1 MRSRHINPKVLIS
14 PFFKYRI
21 LTSTTMNS
29 DDSLRGQL
37 RQLFGLPSKL
47 EATKSAVLD
56 AQQNHGERVGKW
68 RCLCGHLNTIL
79 HLAGKNPH
87 PLGLLQCRSCPL
99 VWYPNSTPTFT
110 SQSLN
115 ITWRTISSNAS
126 EDTRI
131 VPRPRNPRSQH
142 IYVCLGHGCG
152 LSWRTDIKREWLS
165 GNKRHIL
172 LLGGKRGKLHC
183 DCGMKIF
190 EPGAYEI
197 FEIEKRFDD
206 RLAASAALGVGGGE
220 KRRDEGQSQCG

>member
-1 MRSRHINPKVLIS
+1 MNP
-14 PFFKYRI
+14 
-21 LTSTTMNS
+21 
-29 DDSLRGQL
+29 DDSLRGRL

-56 AQQNHGERVGKW
+56 DQRCSGDRVGTW

-79 HLAGKNPH
+79 HLAGRNTH
-87 PLGLLQCRSCPL
+87 PLGLLQCRGCPL
-99 VWYPNSTPTFT
+99 VWHPNITPTFT
-110 SQSLN
+110 SQRLN
-115 ITWRTISSNAS
+115 ITSQTIVSNAAN
-126 EDTRI
+126 DTRI
-131 VPRPRNPRSQH
+131 VSRPRNPASQH

-190 EPGAYEI
+190 EPGEYEI
-197 FEIEKRFDD
+197 FEIEERFDD
-206 RLAASAALGVGGGE
+206 RLAASAALGAGGGE
-220 KRRDEGQSQCG
+220 KRRGEDQ